1 MPPRAVGWFG
11 LGIGFH
17 RFSFGRQPP
26 NQPMKT
32 IREYYSEY
40 MRPLACVLTLT
51 MALSARAQGKVP
63 ESQTITWVFLNT
75 GAGREK
81 TRSMP
86 KEEVTKMQNDHIG
99 NFAAQFN
106 RGTLIAAGPMGD
118 NGFIRG
124 TVILSVQKPE
134 QVAECFKPDPFVQN
148 DILAVEA
155 HPWLVDVTKFGAP
168 QIPFKLA
175 RHTICVVKKGK
186 SWTPSKFEMA
196 EDAMPR
202 LLPSLKRKSDGLT
215 IGGPFLDHGHKLGLL
230 LFYSSNQVQIQAG
243 LEKEP
248 AVARGDVELEFH
260 PQFMGLGTLQNP
272 HEDTSAPKSAKH
284 ETLFDGKSFHGWE
297 GDTNHMWRIEKGT
310 LVGGSLSDTVPHND
324 FLCTSREFKNFDLR
338 LKVKL
343 NGSGFVNGGIQF
355 RSQRL
360 KEPAFEMTGYQAD
373 MGEGFWGSLYDE
385 SRRNKVLAHTHQV
398 VIQHLV
404 RPNEWND
411 YIVRC
416 EDNHIRLWLNG
427 VLTVDYSEED
437 TQIPNKGL
445 IGFQIHGGGKA
456 EASYRDIAIEEL
468 P

>member
-1 MPPRAVGWFG
+1 MILAV
-11 LGIGFH
+11 H
-17 RFSFGRQPP
+17 
-26 NQPMKT
+26 T
-32 IREYYSEY
+32 
-40 MRPLACVLTLT
+40 
-51 MALSARAQGKVP
+51 
-63 ESQTITWVFLNT
+63 
-75 GAGREK
+75 
-81 TRSMP
+81 
-86 KEEVTKMQNDHIG
+86 
-99 NFAAQFN
+99 
-106 RGTLIAAGPMGD
+106 
-118 NGFIRG
+118 
-124 TVILSVQKPE
+124 PE

-155 HPWLVDVTKFGAP
+155 HPWLVDVMRFGTP
-168 QIPFKLA
+168 KIPFQLA
-175 RHTICVVKKGK
+175 RHTLCIVKKGRNWRQPQWELRTD
-186 SWTPSKFEMA
+186 SIL
-196 EDAMPR
+196 R
-202 LLPSLKRKSDGLT
+202 LFPGLKTEARSGALAVS
-215 IGGPFLDHGHKLGLL
+215 GPFIDAGEKLGVL

-272 HEDTSAPKSAKH
+272 HEDKSAPKSAKH
-284 ETLFDGKSFHGWE
+284 ETLFDGKSFYGWE
-297 GDTNHMWRIEKGT
+297 GETNHMWRIEKGT

-416 EDNHIRLWLNG
+416 EDNRIRLWLNG

-437 TQIPNKGL
+437 AQIPNKGL